1 MGTHAKDI
9 YKKRNLEKNESV
21 VPEVRNDLEKHG
33 FVKFDPNSDS
43 LPSA

>member
-1 MGTHAKDI
+1 MVTHAKDI
-9 YKKRNLEKNESV
+9 YNKRNLEKYGFV

>member
-9 YKKRNLEKNESV
+9 YLEKNGFV
-21 VPEVRNDLEKHG
+21 VPEFRNHLEKHG